1 MSVFKKNF
9 SKNKISLVFFF
20 LIILSYFLG
29 FFLRENSAG
38 GGPIDLEHEWNNYN
52 LLKED
57 FLNFLNSNYEAS
69 RFPLFHYLN
78 ILIGPNITNKQD
90 FILYLFLYSFLVPIL
105 FFFSVKLN
113 FKYLSNYKIYLI
125 ISLIFLSPYFRTSSF
140 WGLQEN
146 LAYIF
151 LFLSLISYQSS
162 VEIVKKYLTIIFA
175 FLSFYADQK
184 FLIVPIIYFLL
195 FFSFEKKIFYNLK
208 KNFLIII
215 LSFFLTIP
223 SLLIFYKWGGISGP
237 GGNKSELRLE
247 NLIFFIHILSVYV
260 IPVVFLQRNLSKEI
274 LKILEIK
281 NLIIIVFFIIIYFII
296 NQYFFVDGQILG
308 GGWLNKIY
316 FLLKK
321 NNLIFAEVIFFFV
334 SLFLFC
340 ILLIYLNIIKLDL
353 IKSVILIYYV
363 FLSVS
368 ISTIFQEYFDPII
381 NLFII
386 FYLNKS
392 FFHNLKFIKLIIMN
406 LYYLIFLI
414 LSIMYRSL

>member
-1 MSVFKKNF
+1 M
-9 SKNKISLVFFF
+9 
-20 LIILSYFLG
+20 
-29 FFLRENSAG
+29 
-38 GGPIDLEHEWNNYN
+38 
-52 LLKED
+52 
-57 FLNFLNSNYEAS
+57 
-69 RFPLFHYLN
+69 
-78 ILIGPNITNKQD
+78 
-90 FILYLFLYSFLVPIL
+90 
-105 FFFSVKLN
+105 N

-184 FLIVPIIYFLL
+184 FLIVPVIYFLL

-296 NQYFFVDGQILG
+296 NQYLFVDGQILG

-321 NNLIFAEVIFFFV
+321 NNPIFAEVLFFFG
-334 SLFLFC
+334 SLFSFC

-392 FFHNLKFIKLIIMN
+392 FFHNLKFVKLIIMN